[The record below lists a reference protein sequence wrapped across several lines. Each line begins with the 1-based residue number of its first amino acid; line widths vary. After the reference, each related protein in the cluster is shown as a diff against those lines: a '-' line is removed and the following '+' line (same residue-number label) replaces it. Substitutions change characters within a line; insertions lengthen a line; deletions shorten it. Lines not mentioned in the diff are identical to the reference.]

1 MQSNDMNMFPVIPEM
16 GLDRKKDIE
25 GRLKNL
31 QKIDSKIRYQICL
44 GDNDYKVFIK
54 FYIKGKYES
63 FRELRIEFLDPND
76 HVHPLQEYYCG

>member
-31 QKIDSKIRYQICL
+31 QKIDSKIRYQIRL
-44 GDNDYKVFIK
+44 GDNDY
-54 FYIKGKYES
+54 
-63 FRELRIEFLDPND
+63 
-76 HVHPLQEYYCG
+76 